1 MANKEKLFTEFAAPT
16 TQEWLD
22 KIQVDLKGADFQ
34 KRLVWRTNEGF
45 NVQPFY
51 RREDLANLKTPDA
64 LPGEFPFVRGNKKDS
79 NAWYVRQN
87 IVVGEDPKAANA
99 KALDILNKGI
109 DSLGF
114 HIPGKMVSKETVETL
129 LDQILCD
136 VVEVNF
142 ATCPRHSVELA
153 EILVAYFAEKGYDK
167 QKVVGSIE
175 WDPMQKM
182 VMKGKDVTP
191 VLAFGPKLVEV
202 LKEYPN
208 FRCIAVS
215 TDALNNAGAYIVQE
229 LGYALAWGNEYLQQL
244 VDAGV
249 DADLAAQSIKFNM
262 GVSENYFMEIAK
274 FRAARLLW
282 AQIVKQY
289 EPKGDEACKMCVN
302 ATTSKY
308 NQTLFDSYVNLLRSQ
323 TEAMS
328 AALGGIHSM
337 VVTPFDA
344 PYEQATDFSERI
356 ARNQQLLIKEES
368 HFDRIVDPSAGSYYI
383 EHLTDALATEA
394 WKIFLK
400 VEEEGGFLAAVKAGT
415 VQDDINATNV
425 KRHGDAAKRKEFL
438 LGTNQFPNFTEKSEG
453 KRAQACGCC
462 CGHAD
467 AEEPAFKAIESTR
480 LAADFEDLRIHTEE
494 KTAVS
499 TGRQVPTAF
508 MLTIGNL
515 AMRQARAQF
524 SCNFLA
530 CAGYKVIDNLGFKTV
545 EEGVDAALEAKAD
558 IVVICSSDDEYAEYA
573 IPAFKYLNGR
583 AMFVVAGAPACM
595 EDLKAAG
602 IENFV
607 HVKCNVLETLKE
619 YNQKLGI

>member
-1 MANKEKLFTEFAAPT
+1 MVNKEKLFTEFTAPT

-22 KIQVDLKGADFQ
+22 KIEVDLKGADFQ

-79 NAWYVRQN
+79 NVWYVRQN
-87 IVVGEDPKAANA
+87 IKVDDPKAANA

-114 HIPGKMVSKETVETL
+114 KLPGQMVSKETVETL
-129 LDQILCD
+129 LDGILCD
-136 VVEVNF
+136 IVEVNF
-142 ATCPRHSVELA
+142 STCQRHALELA

-167 QKVVGSIE
+167 EKVVGSIE

-191 VLAFGPKLVEV
+191 VLAFGPQIVEA
-202 LKEYPN
+202 LKDYPH
-208 FRCIAVS
+208 FSCVAVS
-215 TDALNNAGAYIVQE
+215 SDALNNAGAYIVQE

-244 VDAGV
+244 TDAGV
-249 DADLAAQSIKFNM
+249 DVDLAASKIRFNM

-289 EPKGDEACKMCVN
+289 EPKCDCACKMTIN
-302 ATTSKY
+302 ATTSTY

-328 AALGGIHSM
+328 AALGSVHSM
-337 VVTPFDA
+337 VVTPFNA
-344 PYEQATDFSERI
+344 PYEEATDFSERI

-383 EHLTDALATEA
+383 EHLTDALAQEA
-394 WKIFLK
+394 WKLFLK
-400 VEEEGGFLAAVKAGT
+400 VEEEGGFLAAVKAGS

-453 KRAQACGCC
+453 KRAVSACC
-462 CGHAD
+462 CGKAHED
-467 AEEPAFKAIESTR
+467 CEHPFKAIESTR
-480 LAADFEDLRIHTEE
+480 LAADFEELRIHTEE
-494 KTAVS
+494 TK
-499 TGRQVPTAF
+499 VPTAF

-602 IENFV
+602 IENYI